1 MNHEPEP
8 GILSPEAG
16 TARLST
22 PRAIFWDN
30 DGVLVDTEELYFK
43 ATQRVLAD
51 AGIPRTEADYIELF
65 LIQGRGAFHLA
76 SERGMSVA
84 EVDRL
89 REERNTLYGQWLT
102 TETRILDDVH
112 DVLQALH
119 GRYVMG
125 VVTSSRKDHF
135 DLIHAQT
142 GLLKYFDFVL
152 TAADFRRVKPDPE
165 PYRRAVE
172 RSGFAASE
180 CLAIEDSARGLEA
193 AVGAGVPCVIV
204 PTRLTR
210 GCEFPG
216 AASILSSLHEL
227 LTRL

>member
-1 MNHEPEP
+1 VKPK
-8 GILSPEAG
+8 
-16 TARLST
+16 
-22 PRAIFWDN
+22 AIFWDN

-51 AGIPRTEADYIELF
+51 VGIPLTEPDYIELF

-76 SERGMSVA
+76 LERGMPPDDV
-84 EVDRL
+84 ERL
-89 REERNTLYGQWLT
+89 RTDRNVLYGQWLA
-102 TETRILDDVH
+102 TETRVMDDVCR
-112 DVLQALH
+112 VLEALH
-119 GRYVMG
+119 GRSVMG

-135 DLIHAQT
+135 DVIHAQT

-172 RSGFAASE
+172 RAGFDASE
-180 CLAIEDSARGLEA
+180 CVAIEDSARGLEA
-193 AVGAGVPCVIV
+193 ARAAGVPCIVV

-210 GCEFPG
+210 GCQFPG
-216 AASILSSLHEL
+216 AECVLPALGDL
-227 LTRL
+227 LMRL

>member
-1 MNHEPEP
+1 MIQNQNAER
-8 GILSPEAG
+8 G
-16 TARLST
+16 TWNVERGRHF
-22 PRAIFWDN
+22 PKAIFWDN

-43 ATQRVLAD
+43 ATQHVLAD
-51 AGIPRTEADYIELF
+51 AGIALTEADYIELF

-76 SERGMSVA
+76 AERGMSA
-84 EVDRL
+84 EEVERL
-89 REERNTLYGQWLT
+89 RSDRNDLYGKWLAT
-102 TETRILDDVH
+102 GTRVMDDVRR
-112 DVLQALH
+112 VLAALR
-119 GRYVMG
+119 GRYMMG
-125 VVTSSRKDHF
+125 VVTSSRRDHF

-142 GLLKYFDFVL
+142 GLLEYFDFVL

-165 PYRRAVE
+165 PYLRAVE
-172 RSGFAASE
+172 RSGFPASA

-193 AVGAGVPCVIV
+193 ARAAGVPCVVV

-216 AASILSSLHEL
+216 AECVLPGLNEL

>member
-1 MNHEPEP
+1 MNQNHPPGIRNPEP
-8 GILSPEAG
+8 PRQVPKAIL
-16 TARLST
+16 
-22 PRAIFWDN
+22 WDN

-43 ATQRVLAD
+43 ATQQVLAD
-51 AGIPRTEADYIELF
+51 AGIPLTEADYIELF

-76 SERGMSVA
+76 ADRGMSTD
-84 EVDRL
+84 EVEHLRSDR
-89 REERNTLYGQWLT
+89 NALYGRWLS
-102 TETRILDDVH
+102 TETRVMDDVRR
-112 DVLQALH
+112 VLEALH

-135 DLIHAQT
+135 DVIHSQT
-142 GLLKYFDFVL
+142 GLLGFFDFVL

-165 PYRRAVE
+165 PYLRAVE
-172 RSGFAASE
+172 RSGYPASE
-180 CLAIEDSARGLEA
+180 CLAIEDSARGLQA
-193 AVGAGVPCVIV
+193 ARAAGVPCIVV

-216 AASILSSLHEL
+216 AESVLPALHEL